1 MADSCCSNIV
11 VVNETTSVIVAGGEQ
26 GPPGPSINPAD
37 YFQTANRFSELDT
50 QEKKVEARQNLEL
63 QYIDCGTFN

>member
-11 VVNETTSVIVAGGEQ
+11 VINETTSVIVAGGGQ
-26 GPPGPSINPAD
+26 GPPGASINPTD

>member
-11 VVNETTSVIVAGGEQ
+11 VVQETTSVIVSSGEQ
-26 GPPGPSINPAD
+26 GAPGTSILPSD

-50 QEKKVEARQNLEL
+50 DQKKIEARQNLEL